1 MDSRSKNKTAEQRR
15 LQTVETLIDLAADQN
30 PNAITTQA
38 LADKM
43 GLTQGAIFRHFP
55 TKQAIFSG
63 VMGWVS
69 DRLMNRINKA
79 IASETKAIKKLE
91 AIFLAHISFVSM
103 HPGIPRIL
111 FGELQHDKDS
121 VPKQM
126 VKKLIG
132 EYANLLHDIMRT
144 GQSSGELKPDLD
156 IEAAAMLF
164 IGSIQGLVMQ
174 SMLASDPQYMLAQA
188 ESVFAVYQRS
198 LLSSE
203 DS

>member
-1 MDSRSKNKTAEQRR
+1 MNTKTKNKTAEQRR

-38 LADKM
+38 LADEM

-63 VMGWVS
+63 VMDWVAG
-69 DRLMNRINKA
+69 RLMKRIDKA
-79 IASETKAIKKLE
+79 MASETKAVDKLK
-91 AIFLAHISFVSM
+91 AIFLAHIAFVSK

-121 VPKQM
+121 LPKQM
-126 VKKLIG
+126 VQKLIG
-132 EYANLLHDIMRT
+132 QYAKKLRLVMQS
-144 GQSSGELKPDLD
+144 GQESGEFKHELD
-156 IEAAAMLF
+156 IEAAAILF

-174 SMLASDPQYMLAQA
+174 SMLASDPQYMVAQA
-188 ESVFAVYQRS
+188 ESVFAVYKRALVS
-198 LLSSE
+198 
-203 DS
+203 